1 MDRNAGLPHVMG
13 RLPFGDCG
21 NQRGGPCE
29 ALVIGY
35 AANEASGEDRSLLAV
50 ERRPGADHAA
60 LLRALVAV
68 EPRARALAVADSG
81 LSLLELGSLWNEPA
95 PVIDA
100 ALAGLASRTRII
112 GAYAAPFEPGDL
124 ADQTPQS

>member
-1 MDRNAGLPHVMG
+1 MG

-100 ALAGLASRTRII
+100 AWPACVQDAHHRRLRHPSNPAASPIRRLNRDRH
-112 GAYAAPFEPGDL
+112 PDEE
-124 ADQTPQS
+124 